1 MNHSSEKIN
10 LSLFEDFF
18 GLSSPAHY
26 AKILINTENLDKNK
40 EFVAEI
46 KDKISNLKE
55 RIRKMGEKEKKRK
68 MLMRH

>member
-1 MNHSSEKIN
+1 M
-10 LSLFEDFF
+10 FEDFF
-18 GLSSPAHY
+18 GLSSPADY

-46 KDKISNLKE
+46 KNKISNLKE